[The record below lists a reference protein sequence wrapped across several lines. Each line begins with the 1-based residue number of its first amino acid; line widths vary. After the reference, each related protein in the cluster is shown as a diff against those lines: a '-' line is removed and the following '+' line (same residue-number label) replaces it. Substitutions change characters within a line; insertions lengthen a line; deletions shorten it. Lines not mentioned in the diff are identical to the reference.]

1 MINKVP
7 LEDAG
12 QYAAATLQLYLQ
24 LSETP
29 LRASANDRRTV
40 ATLNARGID
49 LATIES
55 ALLLASVR
63 RLSRSPDSPP
73 LSPIRSL
80 AYFLPV
86 IDEILNN
93 PVSNDYLEYLRRK
106 VKSLSSRRGLTQS
119 A

>member
-7 LEDAG
+7 LEDAA
-12 QYAAATLQLYLQ
+12 QYIAATLLFYLQ
-24 LSETP
+24 LPETP
-29 LRASANDRRTV
+29 LRASSHDRQTV
-40 ATLNARGID
+40 TDLHVRGISLD
-49 LATIES
+49 TIES

-86 IDEILNN
+86 IDEILRN
-93 PVSNDYLEYLRRK
+93 PIPDDYLEYLRRK
-106 VKSLSSRRGLTQS
+106 VKSLPSRGGLTKS

>member
-1 MINKVP
+1 MINNVP
-7 LEDAG
+7 LNDAA
-12 QYAAATLQLYLQ
+12 QYAAAILQLYLQ
-24 LSETP
+24 LPETP
-29 LRASANDRRTV
+29 LRASSNDRQTV
-40 ATLNARGID
+40 DTLHARGID

-93 PVSNDYLEYLRRK
+93 PVLDDYLEYLRRK
-106 VKSLSSRRGLTQS
+106 VKSLSSRGGLTKS